1 MSPPDPGRS
10 PWDPD
15 PRQPPWAVRRL
26 QALSHRTRTLLAAVT
41 VGVIV
46 VAGVVDGMTRTPEPV
61 QHLSDEGPAPALR
74 LPSVKDP
81 SVTVSLRADAGH
93 PVILNFWG
101 SWCGPCQEEM
111 PLLAKT
117 AKEIGSAGRI
127 RFLGVD
133 LEDVHR
139 SAAVAMM
146 DRYGTPYPSGYDPN
160 DSVTSEFK
168 VVGTPT
174 TIFIDS
180 QGHIVGRYVGA
191 LSATVLQFWIQHLT

>member
-1 MSPPDPGRS
+1 VSRPDPGRS

-26 QALSHRTRTLLAAVT
+26 QALSRRTRTLIAAVT

-46 VAGVVDGMTRTPEPV
+46 AAGVADGMTRSPEPV
-61 QHLSDEGPAPALR
+61 QHVSDEGPAPALR
-74 LPSVKDP
+74 LPSVTDP
-81 SVTVSLRADAGH
+81 STTVSLRAEAGH

-117 AKEIGSAGRI
+117 ADEIGRSGRI

-139 SAAVAMM
+139 SAALAMM
-146 DRYGTPYPSGYDPN
+146 TRYGTPYPSGYDPD

-180 QGHIVGRYVGA
+180 QGHVVGRFAGA
-191 LSATVLQFWIQHLT
+191 LSAAVLQFWIQNLS